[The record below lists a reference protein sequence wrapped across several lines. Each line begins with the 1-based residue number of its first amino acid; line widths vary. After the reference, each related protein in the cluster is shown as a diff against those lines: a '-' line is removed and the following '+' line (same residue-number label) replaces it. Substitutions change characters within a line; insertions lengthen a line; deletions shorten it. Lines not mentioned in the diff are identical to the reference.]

1 MIPILIIIPIFIAI
15 ITFIF
20 YVQQFINSEQ
30 ARKEREDKRKVAY
43 FGKTSKKGSET
54 EEDYTYHPNENI

>member
-1 MIPILIIIPIFIAI
+1 MTPILIIIPIFLAI

-20 YVQQFINSEQ
+20 YVQEYNSDS
-30 ARKEREDKRKVAY
+30 ARRKREEKKKVAY
-43 FGKTSKKGSET
+43 FNQSDKKGRET